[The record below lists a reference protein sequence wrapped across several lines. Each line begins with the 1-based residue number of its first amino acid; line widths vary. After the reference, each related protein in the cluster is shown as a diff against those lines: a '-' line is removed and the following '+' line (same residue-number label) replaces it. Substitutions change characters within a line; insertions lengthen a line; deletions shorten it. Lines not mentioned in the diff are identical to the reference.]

1 MKIEEYIDEWQK
13 DSNLDNTELGIESL
27 KIPTL
32 HSKWLK
38 SLTKERQKLKSL
50 QIKKQQLNKTLH
62 EYFSGD
68 LNNPEDLQS
77 INRGP
82 FLKKVLRGDLPSYI
96 ETDSDMIELNLKI
109 VYQQELVDV
118 LDEIIKSINARNWI
132 IRNAVEWYKMTNFS
146 GG

>member
-13 DSNLDNTELGIESL
+13 DTKIDNTELGIESL
-27 KIPTL
+27 KIPEL
-32 HSKWLK
+32 HSKWLRV
-38 SLTKERQKLKSL
+38 LTKERQRLKSL
-50 QIKKQQLNKTLH
+50 QIRKQQLNKTLH

-68 LNNPEDLQS
+68 LNNPDDLAE
-77 INRGP
+77 INREP
-82 FLKKVLRGDLPSYI
+82 FLKKVLRADLASYI

-118 LDEIIKSINARNWI
+118 LDEIVKSINGRNWI
-132 IRNAVEWYKMTNFS
+132 IRNAVEWYKLTNFS